1 MEEKYVIIY
10 GNFSEGYELVGPFDD
25 MDSAEEYA
33 ELYSHKHKWGE
44 WITTMVTPQEVDET
58 DRIISKI
65 SQEIKNAG
73 KL

>member
-33 ELYSHKHKWGE
+33 ELYGDKHLWGE
-44 WITTMVTPQEVDET
+44 WITTMMTPQVDEM
-58 DRIISKI
+58 DR
-65 SQEIKNAG
+65 EILKDKKSA
-73 KL
+73 